1 MFVSFL
7 FFSRHPFRIQVSWYS
22 GTYPFTGRISHKISP
37 PICISTC
44 AWKISNP
51 WVSRPRFLA
60 PCASCWFTLFL
71 VRQDHANRWQIQQT
85 RTFHSF
91 RKGETRSTIVFSQS
105 LCNLPCFLDLCC
117 VGFVVVL
124 SYIMMGRTLCA
135 RKPPF
140 DCDGA
145 QGSASSQQ
153 VSRKFWNLTI
163 WRSDRLREKSSNAE
177 ESNWR
182 RGKDGYARL
191 TSI

>member
-91 RKGETRSTIVFSQS
+91 RKGEARSFFSISMQS
-105 LCNLPCFLDLCC
+105 SLF
-117 VGFVVVL
+117 
-124 SYIMMGRTLCA
+124 
-135 RKPPF
+135 
-140 DCDGA
+140 
-145 QGSASSQQ
+145 
-153 VSRKFWNLTI
+153 SRSL
-163 WRSDRLREKSSNAE
+163 LRRF
-177 ESNWR
+177 R
-182 RGKDGYARL
+182 RGTVVHHDGPYTVRQETAIRL
-191 TSI
+191 WRCPGKCQLATG